1 MNHERSGGL
10 IVPRSGTILRGQL
23 LDIKTKF
30 FTSFSKRLTQG
41 LILFIFVLF
50 RQLYKKTVAFSGI
63 RTQIIIVECVH
74 TNHLTTVLPT
84 KSLSLLLTVNENKR
98 ILYNKRFF
106 FLFIKLSGQNDFPRF
121 DQSKWFDPRRAAIA
135 TSPNNEKLFRK
146 RFWTTNSK

>member
-50 RQLYKKTVAFSGI
+50 RQLYKKNVAFSGI